1 MSSKTHMQPIIVALL
16 IVTFAS
22 CTGKQAPLRIGVN
35 DWPPCEI
42 WYVAEKNGYFGK
54 TPVELIRFSVWS
66 DNMASLYQGKLD
78 VTHATY
84 LNALYYADKG
94 EKARIILSS
103 DTILGGDG
111 LVLKNSLESGKALR
125 GKKIAVEVNTDE
137 HFLMR
142 KALESFG
149 LTESDITIV
158 SATSEEAARMFIEG
172 AVEACATYEPFLS
185 DAAANGE
192 GRIIWTTKD
201 LPGYMIDV
209 LVATEEAIEERQT
222 DLQAV
227 LSAWYRAQEY
237 IRSNPEESFA
247 IMAEKEGVT
256 PEDFAAFY
264 NSFTLYSAEE
274 NVEIFASS
282 GFRAALS
289 EMKEFLL
296 SHRSIQAPLDIDEVF
311 TAEIVRKAAR
321 AK

>member
-1 MSSKTHMQPIIVALL
+1 L
-16 IVTFAS
+16 IATFAS
-22 CTGKQAPLRIGVN
+22 CAEKQAPLRIGVN

-42 WYVAEKNGYFGK
+42 WYIAEKNGYFGK

-94 EKARIILSS
+94 EKSKIILSS

-111 LVLKNSLESGKALR
+111 LVLKNSLESGKALH

-137 HFLMR
+137 HFLLR

-185 DAAANGE
+185 DAAVRGE
-192 GRIIWTTKD
+192 GWIIWTTKD

-209 LVATEEAIEERQT
+209 LLATEEAIEERRT

-227 LSAWYRAQEY
+227 LSAWYRAQDY
-237 IRSNPEESFA
+237 VRSNPEESFA
-247 IMAEKEGVT
+247 IMAEKEGMT